1 MKEKKSKLRF
11 LLPGLR
17 IKRYVVV
24 IILATILLMY
34 ATFLLLT
41 EYSGSSVLLNNALFI
56 GKYFHIPFESLYIEI
71 FAVFLLMLSVFFLY
85 YGVRMLVTSV
95 TTALMPDKST
105 GEIMEM
111 LFERRKES
119 LKKKIVNI
127 GGGTG
132 TTSVLEG
139 LRGKFLKVS
148 AIITVA
154 DSGGSSGR
162 LRRELNIPPPG
173 DIRNC
178 LIALTEEQSLARK
191 ILSYRF
197 NAPNSC
203 LNGHNLGNILIAG
216 LTKVTDDFG
225 EAVLKLSKLLQI
237 EGEVLPFTEGEAVL
251 SCEFED
257 GEIVEGEAEITERGK
272 KIKRIFLKNG
282 EIKPYL
288 PALDRI
294 SNADVIVIGPG
305 SLFTSIMPPLLLPS
319 IVDTIRRSN
328 AIKIYIVN
336 VMTEHGETDNFKAS
350 DHVRV
355 IVNTLGKGILDY
367 AVVNT
372 RRFSP
377 ETLKRYEQAYS
388 YPVEG
393 DVSEIEKMG
402 VKVLAGEFAKERGGL
417 IRHDPEILSEVI
429 TKLARKKV

>member
-41 EYSGSSVLLNNALFI
+41 EYSGSSKLLNNALFI

-71 FAVFLLMLSVFFLY
+71 FAVFLLMLSVFFLS

-393 DVSEIEKMG
+393 DISEIEKMG
-402 VKVLAGEFAKERGGL
+402 VKVLSGEFAKERGGL

>member
-41 EYSGSSVLLNNALFI
+41 EYSGSSKLLNNALFI

-71 FAVFLLMLSVFFLY
+71 FAVFLLMLSVFFLS

-393 DVSEIEKMG
+393 DISEIEKMG

>member
-41 EYSGSSVLLNNALFI
+41 EYSGSSILLNNVLFI

-105 GEIMEM
+105 GEIMEV

-203 LNGHNLGNILIAG
+203 LDGHNLGNILIAG

-402 VKVLAGEFAKERGGL
+402 VKVLSGEFAKERGGL
-417 IRHDPEILSEVI
+417 IRHDPEALSEVI